1 MIYKINEK
9 YLLFEC
15 EIDEYKKNIQE
26 KLSMFA
32 NVNAFNINT
41 KNINRIIITKKFT
54 KIIINAETYVV
65 NGYLEKTDVYPIIYH
80 CISKIINN
88 KENLLIHST
97 LISKN
102 NDGILFLGNFGQG
115 KTMLANFL
123 QFNGY
128 DINSADQTWIAICD
142 NKLISKRG
150 SRQLIYDNDNKLL
163 PIDKTTKKIHI
174 KEIVLLYGLC
184 ESGKYFEKNIEV
196 ESHFIKNIFQYSSWH
211 SSIPLMTNNEFLR
224 NSNEDTM
231 HFLKKVWSNKIPLK
245 VIKGSLENIL
255 LNLNI

>member
-9 YLLFEC
+9 YLLLEC
-15 EIDEYKKNIQE
+15 EIEEYKKNIQE
-26 KLSMFA
+26 KLSMFEQ
-32 NVNAFNINT
+32 VTAFNIN
-41 KNINRIIITKKFT
+41 KDNINQIIIKKKFT
-54 KIIINAETYVV
+54 KIIINTETYVV
-65 NGYLEKTDVYPIIYH
+65 SGYLEKTDVYPIIYY

-102 NDGILFLGNFGQG
+102 NEGILFLGNFGQG

-123 QFNGY
+123 QSNGY
-128 DINSADQTWIAICD
+128 DINSADQTWIAILG

-150 SRQLIYDNDNKLL
+150 SRQLIYENNSKLL
-163 PIDKTTKKIHI
+163 HIDKITSTINI

-184 ESGKYFEKNIEV
+184 ESGKYFEKKIEV

-211 SSIPLMTNNEFLR
+211 SSIPLITNNEFLK
-224 NSNEDTM
+224 NSNMDTL
-231 HFLKKVWSNKIPLK
+231 HFLKKAWSKKIPLK